1 MTRPT
6 RAARRPR
13 RAPALVLAALLAG
26 CVTENAATGEPI
38 PRGNQRYP
46 FAQVQE
52 AAERLAVGMSRS
64 DVLLLLG
71 SAAKL
76 EDGGDTWVWLPERH
90 AILVPARAL
99 QVRFEAGRVKDFGYR
114 PIVFGADL

>member
-1 MTRPT
+1 MTRPSVRT
-6 RAARRPR
+6 RRP
-13 RAPALVLAALLAG
+13 ACFAALLLAALLAG

-46 FAQVQE
+46 FAKVEQ
-52 AAERLAVGMSRS
+52 AAERLAVGMTRS
-64 DVLLLLG
+64 EVLLLLG

-76 EDGGDTWVWLPERH
+76 EDGGDTWVWLPERY
-90 AILVPARAL
+90 AVLVPARAL
-99 QVRFEAGRVKDFGYR
+99 HVHFEAGRVKDFGYR